1 MSITQ
6 SSEFFI
12 NQKSI
17 PDITSVEY
25 DAFFAEEARKIE
37 YGVTIN
43 GLYIHGWLYWH
54 LNHWS
59 INIDE
64 EDPINK
70 MIKRRFTK
78 PQARDNEWLIAEA
91 LQQAELEKKGLMIFG
106 SRRLGKTEFEASYVG
121 RSATLFKG
129 TENVITGGNWADI
142 DLITGKLIMGLDN
155 LPEYFRTSRISENTR
170 KEIEL
175 GFKTKQKK
183 RDPWSKIMV
192 RNFDNGNNTEAVAGT
207 TASTF
212 VLDECGK
219 FPFAQ
224 CFEAAKPSFTSFA
237 GWRCCPILTGT
248 SGDIKAASDAEK
260 YFNNPEAFNFI
271 MRELKEEG
279 NKKVSI
285 FISGF
290 RRMEGKVKTTFGD
303 FAKTEKGILVPKDS
317 ELNTIPFWNSNFEKA
332 EAVIDKE
339 RADASKSPDPTALLK
354 ATMYYPKNTKE
365 LFLTDNGNNFPIEAI
380 NEQIAYLEA
389 NQEQQGQC
397 VRLYRD
403 VSNRVKVS
411 FNTDKKPILDYPLKA
426 TADLAI
432 KDAAIII
439 YEMPA
444 ENPQAYLYIGGAD
457 PYNSSQT
464 VNSESLGS
472 FYIYKRIYEPISGT
486 FQRRIVASYCA
497 RTPEIKQFYENIE
510 MLLELYNAIV
520 LPENAPGNTFIQ
532 YFDLKNKGYM
542 IADTFSLLKEISPN
556 TTIKGAPKGLPPTV
570 GVKKYYKQLIYDY
583 LTEIIDF
590 GLDNNSGERIQKLG
604 VCRITDIG
612 LLKELAAFNDTG
624 NFDRYVAF
632 GHTLLHE
639 IWADKIYPFVQN
651 KVVTEEEKQTSK
663 QQRQSVVRNPFG
675 MMSGSSFGTP
685 SNPFNVKRR

>member
-1 MSITQ
+1 MSIIQ
-6 SSEFFI
+6 SPEFFI

-17 PDITSVEY
+17 PDENSVEY
-25 DAFFAEEARKIE
+25 DAFFAEEARKME

-43 GLYIHGWLYWH
+43 GIYIHGWLYFH

-64 EDPINK
+64 LDPINNT
-70 MIKRRFTK
+70 IKRKFSR
-78 PQARDNEWLIAEA
+78 PQARDNEWIIAEA
-91 LQQAELEKKGLMIFG
+91 LQQAEREKKGLMIFG
-106 SRRLGKTEFEASYVG
+106 SRRLGKTEFEASYIG

-142 DLITGKLIMGLDN
+142 DLITGKLTMGLDN
-155 LPEYFRTSRISENTR
+155 LPMYFRTARISENPR

-175 GFKTKQKK
+175 GFKNKQKK
-183 RDPWSKIMV
+183 KDPWSKIMM

-224 CFEAAKPSFTSFA
+224 SFDAAKPSFTSPY

-279 NKKVSI
+279 NKKVSV

-290 RRMEGKVKTTFGD
+290 RRMEGKIKTTFGD

-317 ELNTIPFWNSNFEKA
+317 ELNTIPFWNSDFEKA
-332 EAVIDKE
+332 GEVIDKE
-339 RADASKSPDPTALLK
+339 RADAAKSPDPTALLK

-365 LFLTDNGNNFPIEAI
+365 LFLSDNGNNFPIEAL
-380 NEQIAYLEA
+380 NQHMEYLIASPEL
-389 NQEQQGQC
+389 QGQA

-403 VSNRVKVS
+403 VDNRVKVS

-426 TADLAI
+426 NADLSI

-439 YEMPA
+439 YELPDEHCPA
-444 ENPQAYLYIGGAD
+444 YRYVAAAD
-457 PYNSSQT
+457 PYNSAQT

-472 FYIYKRIYEPISGT
+472 FYIYKRMYDPINGT
-486 FQRRIVASYCA
+486 YQDRIVASYCA
-497 RTPEIKQFYENIE
+497 RTPEIKQFYGNIE

-542 IADTFSLLKEISPN
+542 IADTFNLLKEISPN
-556 TTIKGAPKGLPPTV
+556 TSIKGSPKGLPPTTTV
-570 GVKKYYKQLIYDY
+570 QKHYKELIYNY
-583 LTEIIDF
+583 LTELIDF
-590 GLDNNSGERIQKLG
+590 GINNNNGERIMKMGL
-604 VCRITDIG
+604 CRINDIA
-612 LLKELAAFNDTG
+612 LIKELIAFTDKG

-632 GHTLLHE
+632 GHLLEHSA
-639 IWADKIYPFVQN
+639 WADKVYPYIVPKVFTKEQN
-651 KVVTEEEKQTSK
+651 ERIEEQKKLPT
-663 QQRQSVVRNPFG
+663 VRNPFG
-675 MMSGSSFGTP
+675 MVRTGPLSGR
-685 SNPFNVKRR
+685 SNPFGV